1 MKTIKYFVGG
11 AVAGAIGKLAT
22 MYHNLQWPVNT
33 IEIRLAKKEDAQ
45 FIALLGRIT
54 FTETFGHF
62 FRDQKDLIDYYNLT
76 FSVQK
81 IEDGIK
87 KPNNIFW
94 IAFVNRFPV
103 GYAKLKLYSNSE
115 FIESKDVCQLQKI
128 YVLKDF
134 LSMKIGFELQDL
146 LLKKAKELNFNKVWL
161 SVLNS
166 NERAINFYKKNGFE
180 KIGNHDFQIGKE
192 NFEFIVMKKNLWKQN
207 TIKLYSNWFLEHI
220 VFRGRSKRLT
230 YAATLN
236 NTGSNS

>member
-1 MKTIKYFVGG
+1 M
-11 AVAGAIGKLAT
+11 
-22 MYHNLQWPVNT
+22 NT

-62 FRDQKDLIDYYNLT
+62 FEIKRFDRLLQFDI
-76 FSVQK
+76 FSSK

-87 KPNNIFW
+87 KSNNIFW
-94 IAFVNRFPV
+94 IAFVNRLPV

-166 NERAINFYKKNGFE
+166 NERAINFYKKTGFE

-192 NFEFIVMKKNLWKQN
+192 SFEFIAMKK
-207 TIKLYSNWFLEHI
+207 KL
-220 VFRGRSKRLT
+220 
-230 YAATLN
+230 
-236 NTGSNS
+236 

>member
-1 MKTIKYFVGG
+1 MVKRYYLHYHYFLTFFIKH
-11 AVAGAIGKLAT
+11 IGKLAT
-22 MYHNLQWPVNT
+22 IYHNLQRQMNT

-76 FSVQK
+76 FSVKK

-94 IAFVNRFPV
+94 IAFVNRLPV

-134 LSMKIGFELQDL
+134 LSMK
-146 LLKKAKELNFNKVWL
+146 KEL
-161 SVLNS
+161 
-166 NERAINFYKKNGFE
+166 
-180 KIGNHDFQIGKE
+180 
-192 NFEFIVMKKNLWKQN
+192 
-207 TIKLYSNWFLEHI
+207 
-220 VFRGRSKRLT
+220 
-230 YAATLN
+230 
-236 NTGSNS
+236 

>member
-1 MKTIKYFVGG
+1 MI
-11 AVAGAIGKLAT
+11 
-22 MYHNLQWPVNT
+22 NT

-62 FRDQKDLIDYYNLT
+62 FRDKQDLIDYYNST

-87 KPNNIFW
+87 KSNNIFW
-94 IAFVNRFPV
+94 IAFVNQLPV
-103 GYAKLKLYSNSE
+103 GYAKLKLNSSSE
-115 FIESKDVCQLQKI
+115 FIESNEVCQLQKI

-134 LSMKIGFELQDL
+134 LSMKIGFELQNL
-146 LLKKAKELNFNKVWL
+146 LLKKAKELEFKKIWL

-166 NERAINFYKKNGFE
+166 NERAIGFYQKNGFE

-192 NFEFIVMKKNLWKQN
+192 NFEFIAMNKEL
-207 TIKLYSNWFLEHI
+207 
-220 VFRGRSKRLT
+220 
-230 YAATLN
+230 
-236 NTGSNS
+236 